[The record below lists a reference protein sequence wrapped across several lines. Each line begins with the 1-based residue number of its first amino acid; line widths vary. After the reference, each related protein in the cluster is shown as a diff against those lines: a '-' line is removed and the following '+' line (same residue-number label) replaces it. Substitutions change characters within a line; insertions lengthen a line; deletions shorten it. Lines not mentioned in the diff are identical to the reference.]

1 MRVNADQVIDAARV
15 VFVVGG
21 AVALVRGAW
30 LAWVP
35 AGWLVGG
42 LVLVAAGLAGAV
54 ARPGKG

>member
-15 VFVVGG
+15 VFVVSG
-21 AVALVRGAW
+21 AAALVRGAW
-30 LAWVP
+30 LAWAP